1 MIIDNDNKTMTIVDG
16 NNTLWL
22 NEKHIEERLGHKNL
36 PSITKKYDQMDKKLR
51 NELVNNPKK

>member
-1 MIIDNDNKTMTIVDG
+1 MTIDNDNKTMTIVDG

-36 PSITKKYDQMDKKLR
+36 PAITNKYDQMDRKRR
-51 NELVNNPKK
+51 NELINNPKK